1 MLMKE
6 TEDDTDRWKDI
17 YSWSGRINII
27 KMTVLPKVSYRFN
40 AISIKL
46 PTAVFRELEQ
56 NLPKFMETQST

>member
-1 MLMKE
+1 MKE
-6 TEDDTDRWKDI
+6 TEDDTDRWKGT

-46 PTAVFRELEQ
+46 PTAFFRELEQ
-56 NLPKFMETQST
+56 NLLKFMETQST